1 MVIRTNDKELQVK
14 TVIGDTMK
22 KGTKTYPALRFE
34 FENEATAEDVQALVS
49 GNFEILD
56 DSSNVIGTY
65 EGYTTLKNI
74 SVTIGRITTVE
85 QQIEELETA
94 LAVSQAESVELQE
107 ALNVVVGGNAE

>member
-1 MVIRTNDKELQVK
+1 MIIRTNDKELQVK
-14 TVIGDTMK
+14 TVISDTIR

-56 DSSNVIGTY
+56 SSGNVMGTY
-65 EGYTTLKNI
+65 EGYTTLKSI
-74 SVTIGRITTVE
+74 SVTIGKITTEE
-85 QQIEELETA
+85 QQVEELKTA
-94 LAVSQAESVELQE
+94 LAASKAESAELQK